1 MEDYKELL
9 LKNNRTNQI
18 NKFIQYTVILVDL
31 FLLFLLFKSGFGIVS
46 IIFFLILIFISSY
59 GNILFLKKR
68 KLESYNEVGKY
79 SIEEIKEII
88 SEVYGNINKKEKG

>member
-46 IIFFLILIFISSY
+46 IIFFLIL
-59 GNILFLKKR
+59 
-68 KLESYNEVGKY
+68 
-79 SIEEIKEII
+79 
-88 SEVYGNINKKEKG
+88 NKKSPRD